1 MAFSAGNAASH
12 YQKMTETPVPKL
24 VGRLAVP
31 AIVSMLVTN
40 IYNLVD
46 TAFVGRLGTSASGAV
61 GIVFG
66 FMSILQAFGF
76 MYGQGAGSI
85 LARSLGRQDIPRASQ
100 HATLG
105 FLGSF
110 LTGALISVLGF
121 LFLDPVVFALG
132 STPTIAPYAKTYIFY
147 ILLSAPFMCASLT
160 LNNLLRYE
168 GKAAL
173 GMIGLMV
180 GAFLNMGGDPIFMFA
195 LGMGIDGA
203 GLSTALSQVVS
214 FCILFWMF
222 LSGKTSSRIGL
233 SCLKKADGG
242 FENALSEPGKAP
254 EPARSNFLAF
264 CDICFTGL
272 PSLLRQGLNSIST
285 VVLNLCCAPFGDAAV
300 AAMSIV
306 SRIVFFAVS
315 MAIGAGQGFQ
325 PVAAFS
331 YGAGKF
337 GRLRKAYRFTVLL
350 SLGIIAVASV
360 ILCLFAEPL
369 VGIFRDDPEVIR
381 IGVRA
386 LRLQAVGQLAMAAC
400 MPSEMLFQSTGQR
413 FFASLISVLRN
424 GLIFIP
430 LLLLLSGTRGLSG
443 IQEAQPLS
451 MLIAVPVTI
460 PFVVFFFRRIPKE
473 DVLPAEFDLASVP
486 TRSSVL

>member
-1 MAFSAGNAASH
+1 MASSAGNAASH

-24 VGRLAVP
+24 VGKLAAP

-76 MYGQGAGSI
+76 MYGQGSGSI
-85 LARSLGRQDIPRASQ
+85 LARALGQKDIRKASR

-110 LTGALISVLGF
+110 FTGALISLLGF

-147 ILLSAPFMCASLT
+147 ILISAPCMCASLT
-160 LNNLLRYE
+160 LNNILRYE

-173 GMIGLMV
+173 GMVGLMA

-203 GLSTALSQVVS
+203 GLSTAISQAVS
-214 FCILFWMF
+214 FLILLGMF
-222 LSGKTSSRIGL
+222 LSGKTSSKIGL
-233 SCLKKADGG
+233 SWLKSAPPKDS
-242 FENALSEPGKAP
+242 LSLQKGEKEPSVLRCFG
-254 EPARSNFLAF
+254 N
-264 CDICFTGL
+264 ICFTGL

-315 MAIGAGQGFQ
+315 VALGTGQGFQ

-331 YGAGKF
+331 YGARKF
-337 GRLRKAYRFTVLL
+337 GRLRKGYRFTVML
-350 SLGIIAVASV
+350 SFVIIAVAAA
-360 ILCLFAEPL
+360 ILWIFAEPL
-369 VGIFRDDPEVIR
+369 VGLFRDDPEVIR
-381 IGVRA
+381 IGTRA
-386 LRLQAVGQLAMAAC
+386 LRLQAAGQLAMAVC

-413 FFASLISVLRN
+413 LFASLMSILRN

-430 LLLLLSGTRGLSG
+430 LLLILSNLRGLAG

-451 MLIAVPVTI
+451 MLLAIPVTI
-460 PFVVFFFRRIPKE
+460 PFVVVFFRKLPKE
-473 DVLPAEFDLASVP
+473 DEE
-486 TRSSVL
+486 

>member
-1 MAFSAGNAASH
+1 MASSAGNAASH
-12 YQKMTETPVPKL
+12 YQKMTATPVPKL
-24 VGRLAVP
+24 VARLAVP

-85 LARSLGRQDIPRASQ
+85 LARSLGQQDLPKASR

-132 STPTIAPYAKTYIFY
+132 STPTIAPYAKSYIFY
-147 ILLSAPFMCASLT
+147 ILISAPFMCASLT

-203 GLSTALSQVVS
+203 GLSTAISQVVS
-214 FCILFWMF
+214 FCILLWMF
-222 LSGKTSSRIGL
+222 LSGKTSSRLGL
-233 SCLKKADGG
+233 SYLTKTGG
-242 FENALSEPGKAP
+242 SP
-254 EPARSNFLAF
+254 ETVLPAREKASGPAGANFPAF

-285 VVLNLCCAPFGDAAV
+285 VILNLCCAPFGDAAV

-315 MAIGAGQGFQ
+315 MAIGVGQGFQ

-350 SLGIIAVASV
+350 SFGIIAAAAL
-360 ILCLFAEPL
+360 ILGIFAEPL

-386 LRLQAVGQLAMAAC
+386 LRLQAAGQLAMAAC

-413 FFASLISVLRN
+413 FFASLISILRN

-430 LLLLLSGTRGLSG
+430 LLLLLSGLRGLAG

-460 PFVVFFFRRIPKE
+460 PFVVLFLRKIPKT
-473 DVLPAEFDLASVP
+473 DV
-486 TRSSVL
+486 

>member
-1 MAFSAGNAASH
+1 MASSSGNADPH

-46 TAFVGRLGTSASGAV
+46 TAFVGQLGTSASGAV

-85 LARSLGRQDIPRASQ
+85 LARALGRQENSKASM

-105 FLGSF
+105 FFGSF
-110 LTGALISVLGF
+110 FTGALISVLGF
-121 LFLDPVVFALG
+121 LFLDPVVMALG

-147 ILLSAPFMCASLT
+147 ILISAPFMCASLT

-173 GMIGLMV
+173 GMVGLMA
-180 GAFLNMGGDPIFMFA
+180 GAFLNMGGDPIFMFV

-203 GLSTALSQVVS
+203 GLSTAISQVIS
-214 FCILFWMF
+214 FGILLGMF
-222 LSGKTSSRIGL
+222 LAGKTSSKIGL
-233 SCLKKADGG
+233 SYLKKP
-242 FENALSEPGKAP
+242 EESVPRALG
-254 EPARSNFLAF
+254 N
-264 CDICFTGL
+264 ICVTGL
-272 PSLLRQGLNSIST
+272 PSLLRQALNSLST
-285 VVLNLCCAPFGDAAV
+285 VILNNCCKPYGDAAV

-306 SRIVFFAVS
+306 SRVVFFAVS
-315 MAIGAGQGFQ
+315 MALGTGQGFQ

-331 YGAGKF
+331 YGAGRF
-337 GRLRKAYRFTVLL
+337 GRLRKAYRFTVML
-350 SLGIIAVASV
+350 SFIIIAAAAV
-360 ILCLFAEPL
+360 ILCVFAEPL

-413 FFASLISVLRN
+413 LFASLVSILRN
-424 GLIFIP
+424 GLLFIP
-430 LLLLLSGTRGLSG
+430 LLLVLSSLRGLAG

-451 MLIAVPVTI
+451 MILAVPVTI
-460 PFVVFFFRRIPKE
+460 PFVVIFFRKIPKE
-473 DVLPAEFDLASVP
+473 DAG
-486 TRSSVL
+486 

>member
-1 MAFSAGNAASH
+1 MASSSGNAVSH
-12 YQKMTETPVPKL
+12 YQKTTETPVPKL

-46 TAFVGRLGTSASGAV
+46 TAFVGQLGTSASGAV

-85 LARSLGRQDIPRASQ
+85 LARALGRQENSKASM

-105 FLGSF
+105 FFGSF
-110 LTGALISVLGF
+110 FTGVLISVLGF
-121 LFLDPVVFALG
+121 LFLDPVVMALG

-147 ILLSAPFMCASLT
+147 ILISAPFMCASLT

-173 GMIGLMV
+173 GMVGLMA
-180 GAFLNMGGDPIFMFA
+180 GAFLNMGGDPIFMFV

-203 GLSTALSQVVS
+203 GLSTAISQVIS
-214 FCILFWMF
+214 FGILLGMF
-222 LSGKTSSRIGL
+222 LAGKTSSKIGL
-233 SCLKKADGG
+233 SYLKKT
-242 FENALSEPGKAP
+242 EESVP
-254 EPARSNFLAF
+254 RAF
-264 CDICFTGL
+264 GNICVTGL
-272 PSLLRQGLNSIST
+272 PSLLRQALNSLST
-285 VVLNLCCAPFGDAAV
+285 VILNNCCKPYGDAAV

-306 SRIVFFAVS
+306 SRVVFFAVS
-315 MAIGAGQGFQ
+315 MALGTGQGFQ

-331 YGAGKF
+331 YGAGRF
-337 GRLRKAYRFTVLL
+337 GRLRKAYRFTVML
-350 SLGIIAVASV
+350 SFIIIAAAAV
-360 ILCLFAEPL
+360 ILCVFAEPL

-413 FFASLISVLRN
+413 LFASLVSILRN
-424 GLIFIP
+424 GLLFIP
-430 LLLLLSGTRGLSG
+430 LLLVLSRLRGLAG

-451 MLIAVPVTI
+451 MILAVPVTI
-460 PFVVFFFRRIPKE
+460 PFVVIFFRKIPKE
-473 DVLPAEFDLASVP
+473 DAG
-486 TRSSVL
+486 